1 MQSIQVE
8 NSYIN
13 NKIEKVNKKEKDYI
27 KTAITNDKKI
37 KMIVIILFIS
47 LSLILSALVFG
58 KFTNLKNKTKQ
69 LKNLNDEV
77 YVLNFKRDAI
87 SKKLSDSLDL
97 EEIKKYA
104 YEELNMRNST
114 DEEIS
119 DSNEQ

>member
-47 LSLILSALVFG
+47 LSLILSALVFE